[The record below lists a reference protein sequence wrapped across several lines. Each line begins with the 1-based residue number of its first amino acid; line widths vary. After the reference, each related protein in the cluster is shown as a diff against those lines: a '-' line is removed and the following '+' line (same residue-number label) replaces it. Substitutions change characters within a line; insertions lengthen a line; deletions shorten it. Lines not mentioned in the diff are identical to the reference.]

1 MGWVIWPVYRGSAAS
16 QRSGHGR
23 LAQVLRHLGRCHRR
37 GEVQFHRMPSFLG
50 TGHTIILSLG
60 LQENTRSP
68 LPILV
73 GGNGKIAYE
82 MAERFL
88 ASGVERSLQCE
99 NEREHMTISDV
110 LRAIKKHWIVEIVL
124 FCVVVGVVAG
134 TTFAATPI
142 YTASTEIL
150 TQYDSASSSESS
162 TTTNQQQYANGSSLA
177 SLYPDLVQSD
187 EILQSVIDNLGL
199 HTTPTALRSNVSAA
213 TNDSSP
219 IVYIYATD
227 SNPAQTVRIV
237 KELVKQ
243 LKKQVSAMAGPD
255 INVSFATIQAPVEP
269 RVASS
274 PNVQANLAI
283 GIVAGLIIAMLGAVL
298 REMFDKG
305 VNDVS
310 DVQTVVRDPVL
321 ASVPKAHT
329 VSNGVP
335 AVITKPRGRA
345 AEEVRRLTTN
355 ISFVTP
361 KDLKQ
366 QNVII
371 VTSTNPR
378 EGKTTVSV
386 NMAAAFAE
394 KGKSVLLIDADVR
407 HPSVAKALGMNSG
420 VGLVSLLAG
429 EVSAKEAIQ
438 PYWKSY
444 LQVLPAEEQKTPSG
458 IILGSDAMRQLVDQA
473 AERYDYVIVDT
484 APMTVANDAAVFA
497 EKGGVLLL
505 VVGQGVAQKKALREV
520 VKEFRMSKTAIRGV
534 VLNMVSVNNAGRFQ
548 LLLPSRIMRMPALP
562 PSESPSRASPVPRA
576 STEHSVVIP
585 SGLVSRTG
593 ESRW

>member
-1 MGWVIWPVYRGSAAS
+1 
-16 QRSGHGR
+16 
-23 LAQVLRHLGRCHRR
+23 
-37 GEVQFHRMPSFLG
+37 
-50 TGHTIILSLG
+50 
-60 LQENTRSP
+60 
-68 LPILV
+68 
-73 GGNGKIAYE
+73 
-82 MAERFL
+82 
-88 ASGVERSLQCE
+88 
-99 NEREHMTISDV
+99 MTISDV

-458 IILGSDAMRQLVDQA
+458 IILESDAMRQLVDQA

-484 APMTVANDAAVFA
+484 APMTVANDAAIFA

-534 VLNMVSVNNAGRFQ
+534 VLNMVSVNNAGRSSYYYHEDHEDAGSSSKRKSKSGI
-548 LLLPSRIMRMPALP
+548 SR
-562 PSESPSRASPVPRA
+562 SKSK
-576 STEHSVVIP
+576 H
-585 SGLVSRTG
+585 
-593 ESRW
+593 

>member
-1 MGWVIWPVYRGSAAS
+1 MNYEWLSVSRQVGWSARFSVRMRG
-16 QRSGHGR
+16 
-23 LAQVLRHLGRCHRR
+23 
-37 GEVQFHRMPSFLG
+37 
-50 TGHTIILSLG
+50 
-60 LQENTRSP
+60 N
-68 LPILV
+68 
-73 GGNGKIAYE
+73 
-82 MAERFL
+82 
-88 ASGVERSLQCE
+88 
-99 NEREHMTISDV
+99 MTISDV

-134 TTFAATPI
+134 KTFTATPV
-142 YTASTEIL
+142 YTTNTEIL
-150 TQYDSASSSESS
+150 AQYNHASSTGDS
-162 TTTNQQQYANGSSLA
+162 TATNQQQYANGSSPV
-177 SLYPDLVQSD
+177 SLYPDLVKSD

-199 HTTPTALRSNVSAA
+199 HTTLTGLRSSVSAA
-213 TNDSSP
+213 VNDTSS
-219 IVYIYATD
+219 IVYVYATD
-227 SNPAQTVRIV
+227 SDPKQTVRIV

-243 LKKQVSAMAGPD
+243 LKKKASSMAGSG

-269 RVASS
+269 TVASS
-274 PNVQANLAI
+274 PNVKANLAI

-305 VNDVS
+305 INDAS
-310 DVQTVVRDPVL
+310 DVQSIVRDPVL

-335 AVITKPRGRA
+335 VVITESRGRA

-361 KDLKQ
+361 EDLNQ
-366 QNVII
+366 PNVII

-407 HPSVAKALGMNSG
+407 HPSVAPALGMNSG

-444 LQVLPAEEQKTPSG
+444 LQVLPAEEQKTSSS
-458 IILGSDAMRQLVDQA
+458 IILGSDAMRQLIDQA
-473 AERYDYVIVDT
+473 SERYDYVIVDT

-505 VVGQGVAQKKALREV
+505 VVGQGVAQKKALRQV
-520 VKEFRMSKTAIRGV
+520 VKEFRISKTAIRGV
-534 VLNMVSVNNAGRFQ
+534 VLNMVSVNNAGRSSYYYYEDHDDEGSSSKKK
-548 LLLPSRIMRMPALP
+548 SRSHI
-562 PSESPSRASPVPRA
+562 SRSK
-576 STEHSVVIP
+576 SKK
-585 SGLVSRTG
+585 
-593 ESRW
+593 

>member
-1 MGWVIWPVYRGSAAS
+1 M
-16 QRSGHGR
+16 
-23 LAQVLRHLGRCHRR
+23 
-37 GEVQFHRMPSFLG
+37 
-50 TGHTIILSLG
+50 
-60 LQENTRSP
+60 
-68 LPILV
+68 
-73 GGNGKIAYE
+73 
-82 MAERFL
+82 
-88 ASGVERSLQCE
+88 
-99 NEREHMTISDV
+99 
-110 LRAIKKHWIVEIVL
+110 
-124 FCVVVGVVAG
+124 
-134 TTFAATPI
+134 
-142 YTASTEIL
+142 
-150 TQYDSASSSESS
+150 
-162 TTTNQQQYANGSSLA
+162 
-177 SLYPDLVQSD
+177 
-187 EILQSVIDNLGL
+187 
-199 HTTPTALRSNVSAA
+199 
-213 TNDSSP
+213 
-219 IVYIYATD
+219 
-227 SNPAQTVRIV
+227 RIV

-407 HPSVAKALGMNSG
+407 HPSVAKA
-420 VGLVSLLAG
+420 
-429 EVSAKEAIQ
+429 Q

-534 VLNMVSVNNAGRFQ
+534 VLNMVSVNNEDAGSSSKRKSKSGI
-548 LLLPSRIMRMPALP
+548 SR
-562 PSESPSRASPVPRA
+562 SKSK
-576 STEHSVVIP
+576 H
-585 SGLVSRTG
+585 
-593 ESRW
+593 

>member
-444 LQVLPAEEQKTPSG
+444 LQVLPAGEQKTPSG

-534 VLNMVSVNNAGRFQ
+534 VLNMVSVNNAGRSSYYYHEDHEDAGSSSKRKSKSGI
-548 LLLPSRIMRMPALP
+548 SR
-562 PSESPSRASPVPRA
+562 SKSK
-576 STEHSVVIP
+576 H
-585 SGLVSRTG
+585 
-593 ESRW
+593 

>member
-1 MGWVIWPVYRGSAAS
+1 
-16 QRSGHGR
+16 
-23 LAQVLRHLGRCHRR
+23 
-37 GEVQFHRMPSFLG
+37 
-50 TGHTIILSLG
+50 
-60 LQENTRSP
+60 
-68 LPILV
+68 
-73 GGNGKIAYE
+73 
-82 MAERFL
+82 
-88 ASGVERSLQCE
+88 
-99 NEREHMTISDV
+99 MTISDV

-134 TTFAATPI
+134 KTFTATPV
-142 YTASTEIL
+142 YTTNTEIL
-150 TQYDSASSSESS
+150 AQYNHASSTGDS
-162 TTTNQQQYANGSSLA
+162 TATNQQQYANGSSPV
-177 SLYPDLVQSD
+177 SLYPDLVKSD

-199 HTTPTALRSNVSAA
+199 HTTPTGLRSSVSAA
-213 TNDSSP
+213 VNDTSS
-219 IVYIYATD
+219 IVYVYATD
-227 SNPAQTVRIV
+227 SDPKQTVRIV
-237 KELVKQ
+237 KEVVKQ
-243 LKKQVSAMAGPD
+243 LKKKASSMAGTGF
-255 INVSFATIQAPVEP
+255 NVSFATIQAPVEP
-269 RVASS
+269 TVASS
-274 PNVQANLAI
+274 PNVKANLAI
-283 GIVAGLIIAMLGAVL
+283 GVVAGLIIAMLGAVL

-305 VNDVS
+305 INDAS
-310 DVQTVVRDPVL
+310 DVQSIVRDPVL

-361 KDLKQ
+361 KDLNQ
-366 QNVII
+366 PNVII

-407 HPSVAKALGMNSG
+407 HPSVAPALGMNSG

-458 IILGSDAMRQLVDQA
+458 IILGSDDMRQLIDQA

-505 VVGQGVAQKKALREV
+505 VVGQGVAQKKSLREV
-520 VKEFRMSKTAIRGV
+520 VKEFRISKTAIRGV
-534 VLNMVSVNNAGRFQ
+534 VLNMVSVNNAGRSSYYYYEDHEDAGSSSKRKSKSGI
-548 LLLPSRIMRMPALP
+548 SR
-562 PSESPSRASPVPRA
+562 SKSK
-576 STEHSVVIP
+576 H
-585 SGLVSRTG
+585 
-593 ESRW
+593 

>member
-1 MGWVIWPVYRGSAAS
+1 
-16 QRSGHGR
+16 
-23 LAQVLRHLGRCHRR
+23 
-37 GEVQFHRMPSFLG
+37 
-50 TGHTIILSLG
+50 
-60 LQENTRSP
+60 
-68 LPILV
+68 
-73 GGNGKIAYE
+73 
-82 MAERFL
+82 
-88 ASGVERSLQCE
+88 
-99 NEREHMTISDV
+99 MTISDV

-134 TTFAATPI
+134 KTFTATPV
-142 YTASTEIL
+142 YTTNTEIL
-150 TQYDSASSSESS
+150 AQYNHASSTGDS
-162 TTTNQQQYANGSSLA
+162 TATNQQQYANGSSPV
-177 SLYPDLVQSD
+177 SLYPDLVKSD

-199 HTTPTALRSNVSAA
+199 HTTPTGLRSSVSAA
-213 TNDSSP
+213 VNDTSS
-219 IVYIYATD
+219 IVYVYATD
-227 SNPAQTVRIV
+227 SDPKQTVRIV
-237 KELVKQ
+237 KEVVKQ
-243 LKKQVSAMAGPD
+243 LKKKASSMAGTGF
-255 INVSFATIQAPVEP
+255 NVSFATIQAPVEP
-269 RVASS
+269 TVASS
-274 PNVQANLAI
+274 PNVKANLAI
-283 GIVAGLIIAMLGAVL
+283 GVVAGLIIAMLGAVL

-305 VNDVS
+305 INDAS
-310 DVQTVVRDPVL
+310 DVQSIVRDPVL

-361 KDLKQ
+361 KDLNQ
-366 QNVII
+366 PNVII
-371 VTSTNPR
+371 VTSANPR

-407 HPSVAKALGMNSG
+407 HPSVAPALGMNSG

-444 LQVLPAEEQKTPSG
+444 LQVLPAEEQKSPSG
-458 IILGSDAMRQLVDQA
+458 IILGSDAMRQLIDQA

-505 VVGQGVAQKKALREV
+505 VVGQGVAQKKSLREV
-520 VKEFRMSKTAIRGV
+520 VKEFRISKTAIRGV
-534 VLNMVSVNNAGRFQ
+534 VLNMVSVNNAGRSSYYYYEDHEDAGSSSKRKSKSGI
-548 LLLPSRIMRMPALP
+548 SR
-562 PSESPSRASPVPRA
+562 SKSK
-576 STEHSVVIP
+576 H
-585 SGLVSRTG
+585 
-593 ESRW
+593 

>member
-444 LQVLPAEEQKTPSG
+444 LQVLPAEEHKTPSG

-534 VLNMVSVNNAGRFQ
+534 VLNMVSVNNAGRSSYYYHEDHEDAGSSSKRKSKSGI
-548 LLLPSRIMRMPALP
+548 SR
-562 PSESPSRASPVPRA
+562 SKSK
-576 STEHSVVIP
+576 H
-585 SGLVSRTG
+585 
-593 ESRW
+593 

>member
-1 MGWVIWPVYRGSAAS
+1 MMGWVIWPAYRGSAAS
-16 QRSGHGR
+16 QCSRHWLGR
-23 LAQVLRHLGRCHRR
+23 ITQVLYHLGRCHRR

-50 TGHTIILSLG
+50 ARHTIILSLG

-68 LPILV
+68 LSILV

-82 MAERFL
+82 MAERFS
-88 ASGVERSLQCE
+88 ASGVERPLQFE

-134 TTFAATPI
+134 TTFAATPT

-150 TQYDSASSSESS
+150 TQYDFASSSESS

-199 HTTPTALRSNVSAA
+199 HTTPTALRSNVSAE

-255 INVSFATIQAPVEP
+255 IKVSFATIQAPVEP

-310 DVQTVVRDPVL
+310 DVQAVVRDPVL
-321 ASVPKAHT
+321 ASVPKSHT

-335 AVITKPRGRA
+335 VVITKPRGRA

-429 EVSAKEAIQ
+429 EISAKEAIQ

-458 IILGSDAMRQLVDQA
+458 IILGSDAMRQLIDQA

-534 VLNMVSVNNAGRFQ
+534 VLNMVSVNNAGRSSYYYYEDHEDAGSSSKRKSKSGI
-548 LLLPSRIMRMPALP
+548 SR
-562 PSESPSRASPVPRA
+562 SKSK
-576 STEHSVVIP
+576 H
-585 SGLVSRTG
+585 
-593 ESRW
+593 

>member
-1 MGWVIWPVYRGSAAS
+1 
-16 QRSGHGR
+16 
-23 LAQVLRHLGRCHRR
+23 
-37 GEVQFHRMPSFLG
+37 
-50 TGHTIILSLG
+50 
-60 LQENTRSP
+60 
-68 LPILV
+68 
-73 GGNGKIAYE
+73 
-82 MAERFL
+82 
-88 ASGVERSLQCE
+88 
-99 NEREHMTISDV
+99 MTISDV

-134 TTFAATPI
+134 KTFTTTPV
-142 YTASTEIL
+142 YTASTEVL
-150 TQYDSASSSESS
+150 AQYNSAQSSGDGAS
-162 TTTNQQQYANGSSLA
+162 TSQQQYSNGTSSPA

-187 EILQSVIDNLGL
+187 EVLQATIDNLGL
-199 HTTPTALRSNVSAA
+199 HTTPSGLRPNVSAA
-213 TNDSSP
+213 VSGTSS
-219 IVYIYATD
+219 IVYISATD
-227 SNPAQTVRIV
+227 SNPKQTVRIV

-243 LKKQVSAMAGPD
+243 LKKQADAMAGSGM
-255 INVSFATIQAPVEP
+255 NVSFAVIQAPVEP
-269 RVASS
+269 SVASS
-274 PNVQANLAI
+274 PNIKANLAI
-283 GIVAGLIIAMLGAVL
+283 GVVAGIIIAMLGAVI
-298 REMFDKG
+298 REMLDKG
-305 VNDVS
+305 ISDAA
-310 DVQTVVRDPVL
+310 DVQAIVCDPVL

-458 IILGSDAMRQLVDQA
+458 IILGSDAMRQLIDQA

-520 VKEFRMSKTAIRGV
+520 VKEFRMSKTSIRGV
-534 VLNMVSVNNAGRFQ
+534 VLNMVSVNNAGRSSYYYYEDHEDAGSSSKRKSKSGI
-548 LLLPSRIMRMPALP
+548 SR
-562 PSESPSRASPVPRA
+562 SKSK
-576 STEHSVVIP
+576 H
-585 SGLVSRTG
+585 
-593 ESRW
+593 

>member
-1 MGWVIWPVYRGSAAS
+1 MMGWVIWPVYRGSAAS

-321 ASVPKAHT
+321 ASVPKAYT

-420 VGLVSLLAG
+420 VGLVSLLVG

-444 LQVLPAEEQKTPSG
+444 LQVLPAEERKIPSG

-534 VLNMVSVNNAGRFQ
+534 VLNMVSVNNAGRSSYYYHEDHEDAGSSSKRKSKSGI
-548 LLLPSRIMRMPALP
+548 SR
-562 PSESPSRASPVPRA
+562 SKSK
-576 STEHSVVIP
+576 H
-585 SGLVSRTG
+585 
-593 ESRW
+593 

>member
-1 MGWVIWPVYRGSAAS
+1 MNYEWLSVSRQVGWSARFSVRMRG
-16 QRSGHGR
+16 
-23 LAQVLRHLGRCHRR
+23 
-37 GEVQFHRMPSFLG
+37 
-50 TGHTIILSLG
+50 
-60 LQENTRSP
+60 N
-68 LPILV
+68 
-73 GGNGKIAYE
+73 
-82 MAERFL
+82 
-88 ASGVERSLQCE
+88 
-99 NEREHMTISDV
+99 MTISDV

-134 TTFAATPI
+134 KTFTATPV
-142 YTASTEIL
+142 YTTNTEIL
-150 TQYDSASSSESS
+150 AQYNYASSTGDS
-162 TTTNQQQYANGSSLA
+162 TATNQQQYANGSSPV
-177 SLYPDLVQSD
+177 SLYPDLVKSD

-199 HTTPTALRSNVSAA
+199 HTTPTGLRSSVSAA
-213 TNDSSP
+213 VNDTSS
-219 IVYIYATD
+219 IVYVYATD
-227 SNPAQTVRIV
+227 SDPKQTVRIV

-243 LKKQVSAMAGPD
+243 LKTKASSMAGSG

-269 RVASS
+269 TVASS
-274 PNVQANLAI
+274 PNVKANLAI

-305 VNDVS
+305 INDAS
-310 DVQTVVRDPVL
+310 DVQSIVRDPVL

-335 AVITKPRGRA
+335 VVITESRGRA

-361 KDLKQ
+361 EDLNQ
-366 QNVII
+366 PNVII

-407 HPSVAKALGMNSG
+407 HPSVAPALGMNSG

-444 LQVLPAEEQKTPSG
+444 LQVLPAEEQKTSSS
-458 IILGSDAMRQLVDQA
+458 IILGSDAMRQLIDQA
-473 AERYDYVIVDT
+473 SERYDYVIVDT

-520 VKEFRMSKTAIRGV
+520 VKEFRISKTAIRGV
-534 VLNMVSVNNAGRFQ
+534 VLNMVSVNNAGRSSYYYYEDHDDEGSSSKKK
-548 LLLPSRIMRMPALP
+548 SRSHI
-562 PSESPSRASPVPRA
+562 SRSK
-576 STEHSVVIP
+576 SKK
-585 SGLVSRTG
+585 
-593 ESRW
+593 

>member
-1 MGWVIWPVYRGSAAS
+1 
-16 QRSGHGR
+16 
-23 LAQVLRHLGRCHRR
+23 
-37 GEVQFHRMPSFLG
+37 
-50 TGHTIILSLG
+50 
-60 LQENTRSP
+60 
-68 LPILV
+68 
-73 GGNGKIAYE
+73 
-82 MAERFL
+82 
-88 ASGVERSLQCE
+88 
-99 NEREHMTISDV
+99 MTISDV

-124 FCVVVGVVAG
+124 FCVVAGVVAG
-134 TTFAATPI
+134 LTFTATPQ
-142 YTASTEIL
+142 YTASSELIA
-150 TQYDSASSSESS
+150 QFAVVGDDSNSQQSYNSANSAS
-162 TTTNQQQYANGSSLA
+162 TQTQ
-177 SLYPDLVQSD
+177 LYPEIAKSD
-187 EILQSVIDNLGL
+187 AVLKSVIDNLGL
-199 HTTPTALRSNVSAA
+199 HTDVDALRNRISVTTADN
-213 TNDSSP
+213 SP
-219 IVYIYATD
+219 VILITAMDPDPQEAVD
-227 SNPAQTVRIV
+227 IV
-237 KELVKQ
+237 KAVVKQ
-243 LKKQVSAMAGPD
+243 LDKNASAVAGKSM
-255 INVSFATIQAPVEP
+255 NVTLNTVQEPTLPSKAT
-269 RVASS
+269 S
-274 PNVQANLAI
+274 PNIKANLAI

-305 VNDVS
+305 VNDAS
-310 DVQTVVRDPVL
+310 DVQSIVREPVL

-345 AEEVRRLTTN
+345 AEEIRRLTTN

-361 KDLKQ
+361 KDLNQ
-366 QNVII
+366 PNVII

-407 HPSVAKALGMNSG
+407 HPSVAPALGMNSG

-444 LQVLPAEEQKTPSG
+444 FQVLPAEEQKTSSG
-458 IILGSDAMRQLVDQA
+458 IILGSDAMRQLIDQA

-497 EKGGVLLL
+497 EKGGVLVL

-534 VLNMVSVNNAGRFQ
+534 VLNMVSVNNAGRSSYYYYKDHEDDG
-548 LLLPSRIMRMPALP
+548 PSSKKKSKSHI
-562 PSESPSRASPVPRA
+562 SRSK
-576 STEHSVVIP
+576 SKK
-585 SGLVSRTG
+585 
-593 ESRW
+593 

>member
-1 MGWVIWPVYRGSAAS
+1 
-16 QRSGHGR
+16 
-23 LAQVLRHLGRCHRR
+23 
-37 GEVQFHRMPSFLG
+37 MPSFLG

-534 VLNMVSVNNAGRFQ
+534 VLNMVSVNNAGRSSYYYHEDHEDAGSSSKRKSKSGI
-548 LLLPSRIMRMPALP
+548 SR
-562 PSESPSRASPVPRA
+562 SKSK
-576 STEHSVVIP
+576 H
-585 SGLVSRTG
+585 
-593 ESRW
+593 

>member
-1 MGWVIWPVYRGSAAS
+1 MMGWVIWPVYRGSAAS

-199 HTTPTALRSNVSAA
+199 HATPTALRSNVSAA

-534 VLNMVSVNNAGRFQ
+534 VLNMVSVNNAGRSSYYYHEDHEDAGSSSKRKSKSGI
-548 LLLPSRIMRMPALP
+548 SR
-562 PSESPSRASPVPRA
+562 SKSK
-576 STEHSVVIP
+576 H
-585 SGLVSRTG
+585 
-593 ESRW
+593 